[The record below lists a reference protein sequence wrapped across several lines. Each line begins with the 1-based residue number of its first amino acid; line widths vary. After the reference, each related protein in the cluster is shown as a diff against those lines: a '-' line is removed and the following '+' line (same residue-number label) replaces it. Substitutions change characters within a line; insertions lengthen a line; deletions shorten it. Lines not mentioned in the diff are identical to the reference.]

1 MSGGRGLLREG
12 GGFLPLLFERLC
24 AVLELP
30 GFVARLAQL
39 RCLLLNFV
47 PRRRQFARQGATTG
61 AFLVERLTMLHRT
74 CGQLLS
80 RSSSLLREGG
90 GFLPLLFER
99 LCAVLELPGFV
110 ARLAQLRCLLL
121 NFVPRRRQF
130 ARQGATARAFLVE
143 RLTMLRHTCGQL
155 LSHSCG
161 LLLQG
166 GGFLPLLFERLCAV
180 LELPG
185 FVARLQQRRLL
196 LNFVPRGL
204 GQLIHQTRSRRLQR
218 LSPLRRG
225 RLHGLL
231 GQHGHLRPR
240 LHCGL
245 IGLGLPPRRQ

>member
-1 MSGGRGLLREG
+1 PHTCGLLLRG
-12 GGFLPLLFERLC
+12 RVFLPLLFGLLC
-24 AVLELP
+24 VVLELP
-30 GFVARLAQL
+30 FFVARLQQRRL
-39 RCLLLNFV
+39 HLIFV
-47 PRRRQFARQGATTG
+47 PRRRQFARQGATAR
-61 AFLVERLTMLHRT
+61 AFLVERLTMLRRT

-99 LCAVLELPGFV
+99 L
-110 ARLAQLRCLLL
+110 
-121 NFVPRRRQF
+121 
-130 ARQGATARAFLVE
+130 
-143 RLTMLRHTCGQL
+143 
-155 LSHSCG
+155 S
-161 LLLQG
+161 
-166 GGFLPLLFERLCAV
+166 AV